1 MVELKVT
8 NRGVCVPGFRA
19 AGVKRGKYGVALIRS
34 ETPAKASVML
44 TSNKVKAAPLLVSKE
59 HVNNDI
65 FGIIA
70 NSGNANAFTGD
81 AGMEDAREMC
91 SLAAKLLGGK
101 AENYLVASTG
111 VIGRRL
117 DLATV
122 ERLAN
127 EAARSLEASPKAS
140 EDAARAIMTTD
151 TFPKIC
157 SVEVELSDGSR
168 YEVGGIA
175 KGAGMIAPK
184 LSHATMLCFLTTNA
198 RLEKEEMDEALARAV
213 EQSFNRVVVDGD
225 TSTNDFV
232 VLLANGS
239 AANDSIAGFQEA
251 LNFVTQT
258 LAKSIARDGEGA
270 TKYIEVR
277 VLGAVSDSD
286 ANLAARAVVG
296 SNLVKSAVFGG
307 DPNWGRIIAALG
319 YSGAEVVPEKI
330 TLYVGTKGDERR
342 VCLVEKGKPLAL
354 EGTAELKAAEEVLR
368 QKEIYITAELNLGRG
383 RGEAYGCDLTY
394 EYIRINAE
402 YTT

>member
-1 MVELKVT
+1 M
-8 NRGVCVPGFRA
+8 A

-34 ETPAKASVML
+34 EAPAKASVML

-127 EAARSLEASPKAS
+127 EAARSLETSPKAS
-140 EDAARAIMTTD
+140 EAAARAIMTTD

-198 RLEKEEMDEALARAV
+198 RLEKEEMDEALAKAV

-239 AANDSIAGFQEA
+239 AANDSIEGFQEA

>member
-1 MVELKVT
+1 M
-8 NRGVCVPGFRA
+8 A

>member
-8 NRGVCVPGFRA
+8 NRGVCVPGFMA

-34 ETPAKASVML
+34 EAPAKASVML

-127 EAARSLEASPKAS
+127 EAARSLETSPKAS
-140 EDAARAIMTTD
+140 EAAARAIMTTD

-198 RLEKEEMDEALARAV
+198 RLEKEEMDEALAKAV

-239 AANDSIAGFQEA
+239 AANDSIEGFQEA

>member
-1 MVELKVT
+1 LVELKVT
-8 NRGVCVPGFRA
+8 NRGVCVPGFMA

-34 ETPAKASVML
+34 EAPAKASVML

-127 EAARSLEASPKAS
+127 EAARSLETSPKAS
-140 EDAARAIMTTD
+140 EAAARAIMTTD

-198 RLEKEEMDEALARAV
+198 RLEKEEMDEALAKAV

-239 AANDSIAGFQEA
+239 AANDSIEGFQEA

>member
-1 MVELKVT
+1 M
-8 NRGVCVPGFRA
+8 A

-34 ETPAKASVML
+34 EAPAKASVML

-70 NSGNANAFTGD
+70 NSGNANAYTGST
-81 AGMEDAREMC
+81 GMEDAREMC

-239 AANDSIAGFQEA
+239 AASDSIEGFQEA

-296 SNLVKSAVFGG
+296 SNLVKSAIFGG

-330 TLYVGTKGDERR
+330 TLYVGTKGDERK

-368 QKEIYITAELNLGRG
+368 QKEIYITAELNLGNG
-383 RGEAYGCDLTY
+383 KGEAYGCDLTY
-394 EYIRINAE
+394 DYVRINAE